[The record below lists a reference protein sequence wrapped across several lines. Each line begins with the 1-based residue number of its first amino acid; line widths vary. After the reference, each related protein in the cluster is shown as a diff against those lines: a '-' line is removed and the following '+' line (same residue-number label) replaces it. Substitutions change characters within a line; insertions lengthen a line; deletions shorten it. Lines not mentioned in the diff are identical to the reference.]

1 MFSILT
7 CADTNYYPMAL
18 GLARNVR
25 LYPACGLYLYDL
37 GLKDAERDV
46 LRGLGVTVERI
57 PLGQGIFAL
66 NSKKN
71 IRATHKMDCINHF
84 LRKYGTGVLVLD
96 ADALLIEDVSEEIFP
111 AERDI
116 VVTCRCDREK
126 KPHILVNGKINTG
139 VMAFG
144 PGVGPAFFETWKSL
158 CADGEHTDQSA
169 LSALLGEHVDFEKIG
184 SRQPYGDYAVRVLD
198 GNIYNDVT
206 CRIGKIFHFKN
217 AGRQFNKRLGFAAF
231 TVAQRLFPKSIA
243 SCIALNRKYHWFVW
257 RQ

>member
-1 MFSILT
+1 MFSLLT
-7 CADTNYYPMAL
+7 CADTHYYPMAL

-25 LYPACGLYLYDL
+25 LYPAYKLYLYDL
-37 GLKDAERDV
+37 GLKDAEREV
-46 LRGLGVTVERI
+46 LRKLGVTLERI
-57 PLGQGIFAL
+57 PLGRDIFAL
-66 NSKKN
+66 NSKQN

-84 LRKYGTGVLVLD
+84 LRKYATGVLVLD
-96 ADALLIEDVSEEIFP
+96 ADALLIEDVEELFP

-116 VVTCRCDREK
+116 VVTCRCEREK

-144 PGVGPAFFETWKSL
+144 PGVETPFFERWKGL

-169 LSALLGEHVDFEKIG
+169 LSALLGEAVDLERIG
-184 SRQPYGDYAVRVLD
+184 SRQPYGDYTVRVID

-217 AGRQFNKRLGFAAF
+217 AGRQFNKRIGFAAF
-231 TVAQRLFPKSIA
+231 TAAQRLVPGLIA
-243 SCIALNRKYHWFVW
+243 SAVRWNRKTGCFIWKG
-257 RQ
+257 